1 MTKSKILIDRL
12 AKLIKEGLITSKDIG
27 DEIKNSLNYKKES
40 VINKLNLVTRDEFEI
55 QKARLDKI
63 QEEWG
68 GMYKNTLEPMY
79 RKYASKQYSFLY
91 LKLRKNPPEMFQ
103 NFQKKINWKSAVK
116 DEYDESEESEED

>member
-1 MTKSKILIDRL
+1 MSKSKILIDRL

-63 QEEWG
+63 QKEFD
-68 GMYKNTLEPMY
+68 KLKK
-79 RKYASKQYSFLY
+79 RKKT
-91 LKLRKNPPEMFQ
+91 KRV
-103 NFQKKINWKSAVK
+103 KKS
-116 DEYDESEESEED
+116 

>member
-40 VINKLNLVTRDEFEI
+40 IINKLNLVTRDEFEI

-63 QEEWG
+63 QEEFG
-68 GMYKNTLEPMY
+68 RLKK
-79 RKYASKQYSFLY
+79 RKT
-91 LKLRKNPPEMFQ
+91 
-103 NFQKKINWKSAVK
+103 KKAKKS
-116 DEYDESEESEED
+116 